1 MDDQGELAMAAAMAM
16 MIAYTCGAV
25 RLLYAIGSK
34 SLIIRT
40 QKWRDK

>member
-16 MIAYTCGAV
+16 MIAYTCGGV

-34 SLIIRT
+34 SIITRT
-40 QKWRDK
+40 QKWRIK